1 MDVYSENQNYKGK
14 VDNPYWLIGDFY
26 HWKEV
31 KTFSQKSLTEVVF
44 DSANSCFYLLADTY
58 MLRYNVLINTIDS
71 IPYRNKKNFVPSL
84 TGKAILNHK
93 KNSIY
98 LYKTGLNRI
107 INNDLLV
114 QKLGLILD
122 DDEIEKKSANK
133 TGSYTIASLNLDTL
147 NWEMISSE
155 NIFEEIRFHNNT
167 LFDDKSNSFLMF
179 GGYSNFIY
187 HNDFIQY
194 DLNTKNQSELTF
206 TGDNITPRFF
216 ASHVSRSDDKMLIY
230 GGVGNMSGEEHIG
243 KKYFDDLYEVDL
255 VNKVITRKWSG
266 ENELNLSASS
276 ENMILSS
283 DEKSFYNLSFA
294 ENIMNSEI
302 QLKKVEIEDG
312 STTLLGDKVPFKTNK
327 FPNEIDL
334 FQFKNNNGLILFKK
348 EYLDNKIQNNLI
360 SFFTLEFEPI
370 NYDTYDQGQAVFY
383 DYSLLKILMPVS
395 IVLLIIIFL
404 FFKKRTNLKDEN
416 TYPDYLFVRSNRQNI
431 KISLDEIWAVE
442 ALKDYIKIVCGD
454 KNHIV
459 HSNLS
464 SFERK
469 LPKDRFIRI
478 HRSFIVNINK
488 ITSLDADIIYL
499 DKKYYKIGGKYI
511 EDLKIHLNIKI

>member
-216 ASHVSRSDDKMLIY
+216 C
-230 GGVGNMSGEEHIG
+230 
-243 KKYFDDLYEVDL
+243 
-255 VNKVITRKWSG
+255 
-266 ENELNLSASS
+266 
-276 ENMILSS
+276 
-283 DEKSFYNLSFA
+283 KSC
-294 ENIMNSEI
+294 
-302 QLKKVEIEDG
+302 V
-312 STTLLGDKVPFKTNK
+312 
-327 FPNEIDL
+327 
-334 FQFKNNNGLILFKK
+334 
-348 EYLDNKIQNNLI
+348 
-360 SFFTLEFEPI
+360 
-370 NYDTYDQGQAVFY
+370 
-383 DYSLLKILMPVS
+383 
-395 IVLLIIIFL
+395 
-404 FFKKRTNLKDEN
+404 
-416 TYPDYLFVRSNRQNI
+416 
-431 KISLDEIWAVE
+431 
-442 ALKDYIKIVCGD
+442 
-454 KNHIV
+454 
-459 HSNLS
+459 
-464 SFERK
+464 
-469 LPKDRFIRI
+469 
-478 HRSFIVNINK
+478 
-488 ITSLDADIIYL
+488 
-499 DKKYYKIGGKYI
+499 
-511 EDLKIHLNIKI
+511 

>member
-1 MDVYSENQNYKGK
+1 
-14 VDNPYWLIGDFY
+14 
-26 HWKEV
+26 
-31 KTFSQKSLTEVVF
+31 
-44 DSANSCFYLLADTY
+44 

-383 DYSLLKILMPVS
+383 DYSLIKILMPVT
-395 IVLLIIIFL
+395 IVLLIIIFY
-404 FFKKRTNLKDEN
+404 F
-416 TYPDYLFVRSNRQNI
+416 
-431 KISLDEIWAVE
+431 
-442 ALKDYIKIVCGD
+442 
-454 KNHIV
+454 
-459 HSNLS
+459 
-464 SFERK
+464 
-469 LPKDRFIRI
+469 
-478 HRSFIVNINK
+478 
-488 ITSLDADIIYL
+488 
-499 DKKYYKIGGKYI
+499 
-511 EDLKIHLNIKI
+511 